1 MFRVFLYTSLLLL
14 VASSAFSAPIQLNI
28 DDDDDSLINTDLD
41 EYIND
46 DNNNEDLLND
56 KLSDLG
62 VNVES
67 RGNGYK
73 KVLTFV
79 KTLQDSIDK
88 EHTDLTRIF
97 NGQTQEHNERK
108 KQLDQARNSVEGLR
122 KSLQNTQWKI
132 ANLTNSLTKQDDET
146 SKVQKTI
153 HYHKQLLKEEI
164 EGLNKFYV
172 ESDKYKNYKEFPEI
186 KSQIDELKNSVQKEV
201 TDVIDVYSKLH
212 SKLNNNIATKKKELG
227 IFKQQEKT
235 FNASLNTQTTQYS
248 NLFNSFQ
255 KFVDLYNTN
264 KKQYNSA
271 KDNYND
277 EKVLLAQLSGYL
289 QQTNPEKCIQVTQDY
304 NSKVKSNEELTKQVK
319 QLEEKNKSLTKQLD
333 TLHKEIKTAV
343 NKSKSVDKNTVVPSK
358 QVSAPSKKVVQPKGK
373 KL

>member
-304 NSKVKSNEELTKQVK
+304 SSKVKSNEELTKQVK